1 MNVADALIPKTYAS
15 GEVIVRQGDAAHGM
29 FFLEGGIC
37 EVFVESGRGNRKK
50 VISSY
55 ILAIGRGLIDCDL
68 IGRDLMGQIF

>member
-37 EVFVESGRGNRKK
+37 EVFVESERGNRKR
-50 VISSY
+50 Y
-55 ILAIGRGLIDCDL
+55 ILFGGVTCYIVAYLGVA
-68 IGRDLMGQIF
+68 

>member
-50 VISSY
+50 VILS
-55 ILAIGRGLIDCDL
+55 
-68 IGRDLMGQIF
+68 IF

>member
-37 EVFVESGRGNRKK
+37 EVFVESGRGNQKK
-50 VISSY
+50 VIH
-55 ILAIGRGLIDCDL
+55 
-68 IGRDLMGQIF
+68 LMFWQLGEV

>member
-50 VISSY
+50 VISFY
-55 ILAIGRGLIDCDL
+55 LLAIGLGICCAWPGLA
-68 IGRDLMGQIF
+68 

>member
-29 FFLEGGIC
+29 FFLEGGIF

-50 VISSY
+50 A
-55 ILAIGRGLIDCDL
+55 ILSIL
-68 IGRDLMGQIF
+68 

>member
-50 VISSY
+50 ISSCFGNWARY
-55 ILAIGRGLIDCDL
+55 DWAWPDWVWPDWV
-68 IGRDLMGQIF
+68 